1 METKLGGHCYL
12 SLVTVAHW
20 PVSLAPSHSMLF
32 ASCVT
37 AHNISAWCSPART
50 VVFPCFQPNLLFSW
64 LPTSSASRCKHA
76 DAGPTPH
83 SGPISSS
90 DERSNTTLPNYYC
103 GWLIQHQH
111 RKMRRRI
118 HRRQK
123 PPAWVVTLNA
133 PSCWGSSIR
142 VNPRLFRSGRTSVGH
157 LTPCI
162 LSNCI
167 LTTFSFI
174 FFQTFFCFALN
185 LFFLSGF
192 TKHLVSTHYYFYLP
206 LPPPHLPSHHIP
218 PFPSVTV
225 STEALWPH

>member
-64 LPTSSASRCKHA
+64 LPTSSSSRCKHA

-83 SGPISSS
+83 GGPISSS

-167 LTTFSFI
+167 LTTFSSSRLFSVLPWTCFSYLVLQNI
-174 FFQTFFCFALN
+174 SSLLTTTFT
-185 LFFLSGF
+185 FLC
-192 TKHLVSTHYYFYLP
+192 P
-206 LPPPHLPSHHIP
+206 LHTSHHTTFLL
-218 PFPSVTV
+218 FPLS
-225 STEALWPH
+225 L